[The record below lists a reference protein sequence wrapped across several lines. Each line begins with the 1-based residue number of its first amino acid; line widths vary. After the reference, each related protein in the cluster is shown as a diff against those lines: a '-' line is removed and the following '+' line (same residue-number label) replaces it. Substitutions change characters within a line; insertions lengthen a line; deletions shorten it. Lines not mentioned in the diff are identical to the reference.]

1 MSVSHEAKIS
11 LRELGLTDYEARA
24 YLSLLEKGSMTAG
37 QVSEV
42 ADLPYS
48 KIYETLNALDK
59 KGWIKIERGRPSRYY
74 PKSPSEALEAAKLR
88 FQSRI
93 KSWEESILDELQPLY
108 EKREILEKP
117 DIWII
122 RGEFNVLA
130 KLREMLDT
138 VKSEL
143 MVAVPSLPEELINVI
158 FPILSHL
165 HGVGVRIMFMVSGGV
180 KEEIVKRMAEVAEV
194 RVRDRMFGGG
204 VIADGREVVLLL
216 GEEEKPSLV
225 IWSDH
230 IGLVKF
236 AKDYFQYLWNTAKDI
251 RKI

>member
-1 MSVSHEAKIS
+1 MKVSHEAKRS

-24 YLSLLEKGSMTAG
+24 YLSLLEKGSMTAS

-93 KSWEESILDELQPLY
+93 KSWEQSVLDELQPLY

-130 KLREMLDT
+130 KLRGMLDM
-138 VKSEL
+138 VKNEL
-143 MVAVPSLPEELINVI
+143 MIAVPSLPEDLINI
-158 FPILSHL
+158 IYPMLTHL
-165 HGVGVRIMFMVSGGV
+165 HSVGVRVLFMVSGGL
-180 KEEIVKRMAEVAEV
+180 KEGIVKRMAEVAEV
-194 RVRDRMFGGG
+194 RVRDYMFGGG

-216 GEEEKPSLV
+216 GEEEKPTLV

-236 AKDYFQYLWNTAKDI
+236 AKDYFQYLWNTANIIK
-251 RKI
+251 